1 MKGQVAVLGGTGFVG
16 HAVCEHLVER
26 SGGAGGRI
34 VVPTRRLR
42 HGLAIQPLPTVQLVQ
57 ANVHDDRDLAR
68 VLAGCDAV
76 VHLVAILHGSEA
88 EFDRVHV
95 QLPRRVAAACKAA
108 GVRRVVHVSALGVA
122 PDAPSR
128 YLRSKAAGEQVWRD
142 SGLDVTV
149 LRPSVIFGARDRFLN
164 LFAQL
169 QTLAPFVPLGGAHAR
184 FQPVWVEDVAEA
196 VVRCLDQ
203 PATIGQIVE
212 CAGPQQYTLAELV
225 QLAGRLSGHPR
236 PVQRVIGVQQIGPG
250 QIGLVQL
257 GKNLRAVGLPIQHLW
272 RAGIAI
278 GQNDQIV
285 RRKTPAQ
292 PIVQHALKVGPA
304 QTADDIGQSAFGGIG
319 QRPHDT
325 SLGVYTPLMQTS
337 NVNGN
342 SGGYALDVNGHRDSI
357 CSQALWHDH
366 SAACRLA

>member
-42 HGLAIQPLPTVQLVQ
+42 HGLALQSLPTVQLVQ

-68 VLAGCDAV
+68 VLAGCEAV

-88 EFDRVHV
+88 EFERVHV
-95 QLPRRVAAACKAA
+95 QLPQRVAAACKAA

-128 YLRSKAAGEQVWRD
+128 YLRSKAAGEQVWRE

-169 QTLAPFVPLGGAHAR
+169 QALAPFVPLGGAHAR
-184 FQPVWVEDVAEA
+184 FQPVWVEDVAAA

-203 PATIGQIVE
+203 PATIGQVFE
-212 CAGPQQYTLAELV
+212 CAGPQQFTLADLV
-225 QLAGRLSGHPR
+225 RLAGRLSGHPR
-236 PVQRVIGVQQIGPG
+236 PVLPLPGALARLQALVMECLPGQPLMSRDNVDSMRVPNVATPGQPGLEALGVQAIGVEGVAAGYLGGVDGPG
-250 QIGLVQL
+250 
-257 GKNLRAVGLPIQHLW
+257 RFMPW
-272 RAGIAI
+272 RS
-278 GQNDQIV
+278 
-285 RRKTPAQ
+285 R
-292 PIVQHALKVGPA
+292 
-304 QTADDIGQSAFGGIG
+304 
-319 QRPHDT
+319 
-325 SLGVYTPLMQTS
+325 
-337 NVNGN
+337 
-342 SGGYALDVNGHRDSI
+342 HR
-357 CSQALWHDH
+357 
-366 SAACRLA
+366 

>member
-42 HGLAIQPLPTVQLVQ
+42 HGLALQSLPTVQLVQ

-68 VLAGCDAV
+68 VLAGCEAV

-95 QLPRRVAAACKAA
+95 QLPQRVAAACKAA

-122 PDAPSR
+122 LDAPSR
-128 YLRSKAAGEQVWRD
+128 YLRSKAAGEQVWRE

-169 QTLAPFVPLGGAHAR
+169 QALAPFVPLGGAHAR
-184 FQPVWVEDVAEA
+184 FQPVWVEDVAAA

-203 PATIGQIVE
+203 PATIGQVFE
-212 CAGPQQYTLAELV
+212 CAGPQQFTLADLV
-225 QLAGRLSGHPR
+225 RLAGRLSGHPR
-236 PVQRVIGVQQIGPG
+236 PVLPLPGALARLQALVMEYLPGEPLMSRDNVDSMRVPNVATPGQPGLEALGVQASGVEGVAAGYLGGVDGPG
-250 QIGLVQL
+250 
-257 GKNLRAVGLPIQHLW
+257 RFMPW
-272 RAGIAI
+272 RS
-278 GQNDQIV
+278 
-285 RRKTPAQ
+285 R
-292 PIVQHALKVGPA
+292 
-304 QTADDIGQSAFGGIG
+304 
-319 QRPHDT
+319 
-325 SLGVYTPLMQTS
+325 
-337 NVNGN
+337 
-342 SGGYALDVNGHRDSI
+342 HR
-357 CSQALWHDH
+357 
-366 SAACRLA
+366 

>member
-42 HGLAIQPLPTVQLVQ
+42 HGLALQSLPTVQLVQ

-68 VLAGCDAV
+68 VLAGCEAV

-88 EFDRVHV
+88 EFERVHV
-95 QLPRRVAAACKAA
+95 QLPQRVAAACKAA
-108 GVRRVVHVSALGVA
+108 GLRRVVHVSALGVA

-128 YLRSKAAGEQVWRD
+128 YLRSKAAGEQVWRE

-169 QTLAPFVPLGGAHAR
+169 QALAPFVPLGGAHAR
-184 FQPVWVEDVAEA
+184 FQPVWVEDVAAA

-203 PATIGQIVE
+203 PATIGQVFE
-212 CAGPQQYTLAELV
+212 CAGPQQFTLADLV
-225 QLAGRLSGHPR
+225 RLAGRLSGHPR
-236 PVQRVIGVQQIGPG
+236 PVLPLPGALARLQALVMECLPGEPLMSRDNVDSMRVPNVATPGQPGLEALGVQASGVEGVAAGYLGGVDGPG
-250 QIGLVQL
+250 
-257 GKNLRAVGLPIQHLW
+257 RFMPW
-272 RAGIAI
+272 RS
-278 GQNDQIV
+278 
-285 RRKTPAQ
+285 R
-292 PIVQHALKVGPA
+292 
-304 QTADDIGQSAFGGIG
+304 
-319 QRPHDT
+319 
-325 SLGVYTPLMQTS
+325 
-337 NVNGN
+337 
-342 SGGYALDVNGHRDSI
+342 HR
-357 CSQALWHDH
+357 
-366 SAACRLA
+366 

>member
-42 HGLAIQPLPTVQLVQ
+42 HGLALQSLPTVQLVQ

-68 VLAGCDAV
+68 VLAGCEAV

-88 EFDRVHV
+88 EFERVHV
-95 QLPRRVAAACKAA
+95 QLPQRVAAACKAA
-108 GVRRVVHVSALGVA
+108 GLRRVVHVSALGVA

-128 YLRSKAAGEQVWRD
+128 YLRSKAAGEQVWRE

-169 QTLAPFVPLGGAHAR
+169 QALAPFVPLGGAHAR
-184 FQPVWVEDVAEA
+184 FQPVWVEDVAAA

-203 PATIGQIVE
+203 PATIGQVFE
-212 CAGPQQYTLAELV
+212 CAGPQQFTLADLV
-225 QLAGRLSGHPR
+225 RLAGRLSGHPR
-236 PVQRVIGVQQIGPG
+236 PVLPLPGALARLQALVMEYLPGEPLMSRDNVDSMQVPNVATPGQPGLEALGVQASGVEGVAAGYLGGVDGPG
-250 QIGLVQL
+250 
-257 GKNLRAVGLPIQHLW
+257 RFMPW
-272 RAGIAI
+272 RS
-278 GQNDQIV
+278 
-285 RRKTPAQ
+285 R
-292 PIVQHALKVGPA
+292 
-304 QTADDIGQSAFGGIG
+304 
-319 QRPHDT
+319 
-325 SLGVYTPLMQTS
+325 
-337 NVNGN
+337 
-342 SGGYALDVNGHRDSI
+342 HR
-357 CSQALWHDH
+357 
-366 SAACRLA
+366 

>member
-42 HGLAIQPLPTVQLVQ
+42 HGLALQSLPTVQLVQ

-68 VLAGCDAV
+68 VLAGCEAV

-88 EFDRVHV
+88 EFERVHV
-95 QLPRRVAAACKAA
+95 QLPQRVAAACKAA

-128 YLRSKAAGEQVWRD
+128 YLRSKAAGEQVWRE

-169 QTLAPFVPLGGAHAR
+169 QALAPFVPLGGAHAR

-203 PATIGQIVE
+203 PATIGQVFE
-212 CAGPQQYTLAELV
+212 CAGPQQFTLADLV
-225 QLAGRLSGHPR
+225 RLAGRLSGHPR
-236 PVQRVIGVQQIGPG
+236 PVLPLPGALARLQALIMECLPGEPLMSRDNVDSMQVPNVATPGQPGLEALGVQASGVEGVAAGYLGGVDGPG
-250 QIGLVQL
+250 
-257 GKNLRAVGLPIQHLW
+257 RFMPW
-272 RAGIAI
+272 RS
-278 GQNDQIV
+278 
-285 RRKTPAQ
+285 R
-292 PIVQHALKVGPA
+292 
-304 QTADDIGQSAFGGIG
+304 
-319 QRPHDT
+319 
-325 SLGVYTPLMQTS
+325 
-337 NVNGN
+337 
-342 SGGYALDVNGHRDSI
+342 HR
-357 CSQALWHDH
+357 
-366 SAACRLA
+366 

>member
-42 HGLAIQPLPTVQLVQ
+42 HGLALQSLPTVQLVQ

-68 VLAGCDAV
+68 VLAGCEAV
-76 VHLVAILHGSEA
+76 VHLVAILHGSES

-95 QLPRRVAAACKAA
+95 QLPQRVAAACKAA

-128 YLRSKAAGEQVWRD
+128 YLRSKAAGEQVWRE

-169 QTLAPFVPLGGAHAR
+169 QALAPFVPLGGAHAR
-184 FQPVWVEDVAEA
+184 FQPVWVEDVAAA

-203 PATIGQIVE
+203 PATIGQVFE
-212 CAGPQQYTLAELV
+212 CAGPQQFTLADLV
-225 QLAGRLSGHPR
+225 RLAGRLSGHPR
-236 PVQRVIGVQQIGPG
+236 PVLPLPGALARLQALVMECLPGEPLMSRDNVDSMQVPNVATPGQPGLEALGVQASGVEGVAAGYLGGVDGPG
-250 QIGLVQL
+250 
-257 GKNLRAVGLPIQHLW
+257 RFMPW
-272 RAGIAI
+272 RS
-278 GQNDQIV
+278 
-285 RRKTPAQ
+285 R
-292 PIVQHALKVGPA
+292 
-304 QTADDIGQSAFGGIG
+304 
-319 QRPHDT
+319 
-325 SLGVYTPLMQTS
+325 
-337 NVNGN
+337 
-342 SGGYALDVNGHRDSI
+342 HR
-357 CSQALWHDH
+357 
-366 SAACRLA
+366 

>member
-42 HGLAIQPLPTVQLVQ
+42 HGLALQSLPTVQLVQ

-68 VLAGCDAV
+68 VLAGCEAV

-95 QLPRRVAAACKAA
+95 QLPQRVAAACKAA

-128 YLRSKAAGEQVWRD
+128 YLRSKAAGEQVWRE

-169 QTLAPFVPLGGAHAR
+169 QALAPFVPLGGAHAR
-184 FQPVWVEDVAEA
+184 FQPVWVEDVAAA

-203 PATIGQIVE
+203 PATIGQVFE
-212 CAGPQQYTLAELV
+212 CAGPQQFTLADLV
-225 QLAGRLSGHPR
+225 RLAGRLSGHPR
-236 PVQRVIGVQQIGPG
+236 PVLPLPGALARLQALVMECLPGQPLMSRDNVDSMQVPNVATPGQPGLEALGVQASGVEGVAAGYLGGVDGPG
-250 QIGLVQL
+250 
-257 GKNLRAVGLPIQHLW
+257 RFMPW
-272 RAGIAI
+272 RS
-278 GQNDQIV
+278 
-285 RRKTPAQ
+285 R
-292 PIVQHALKVGPA
+292 
-304 QTADDIGQSAFGGIG
+304 
-319 QRPHDT
+319 
-325 SLGVYTPLMQTS
+325 
-337 NVNGN
+337 
-342 SGGYALDVNGHRDSI
+342 HR
-357 CSQALWHDH
+357 
-366 SAACRLA
+366 